1 MVLVIAWV
9 NQNSNRVYQEAIVA
23 TQMVG
28 FITSVIILIVSTS
41 VIILIV
47 NTSPGRYP
55 AMVAIRWSA

>member
-9 NQNSNRVYQEAIVA
+9 NQNSNRVYQEAIVE

-41 VIILIV
+41 
-47 NTSPGRYP
+47 PGRYP